1 MLRRFAI
8 GWIMR
13 RIFDRVDEDGS
24 GLALHRWITRVF
36 MCNSEVR
43 YASCAT
49 RVFSVVCWTR
59 GVWHQCLEVLLVIT
73 DLILV
78 RGLSPNV
85 IVSCWFNDVQWNSS
99 KHWSSLQRQNSAYIL
114 AILGGWLLC
123 AKLSTATGSC
133 LTRPVPRCIF
143 ECAEIEMN
151 KVWTVFGRNSARW
164 RAHTGRV
171 DRRSKECT
179 YEESFRDV
187 TEMYVWYCLIGFEWF
202 FLCLLDWQCHWR
214 SLNFSSHGSLNCWSS
229 CLPVWFF
236 VLVVFGVFFLSQR
249 CFLGNAVLTTVATSV
264 KKHCTKLNAKH
275 SAKDPEFQ
283 SRLRV
288 MDIDE
293 AWQMFPASIWWK
305 ESFQTVWRAER
316 CESAHWTQ
324 RAQCWS
330 CEMLLDNS
338 INFDLQSMQSCPTLY
353 FSLAFSLYSTSSHS
367 LPRFCFH
374 RTLSQRSQYCHFT
387 LSLSFS
393 TQSDLQ
399 QLFMMIDVKGRNQ
412 TQWTHELVCRGMM
425 AANWKVG
432 TSPFTCLSLDVVEV
446 THIYTFLHLVLV
458 LCLVTLIY
466 IVSSEFWHHLCHLL
480 NVKVPG
486 LSVVVL
492 LAVFPEGT
500 GQVSPEEFIQPLSR
514 WVHESKIHG
523 GSAGYPFEHFWTTP
537 VSTFV
542 KRT

>member
-1 MLRRFAI
+1 ME
-8 GWIMR
+8 WIALNRSKRSKTRQSGILWFPQYSTSFHVFPCFSMGPTWDR
-13 RIFDRVDEDGS
+13 LQLSMVEPKGPRGRVEDHLVCVVGTSGAKWKKSVHRKQKWFDD
-24 GLALHRWITRVF
+24 
-36 MCNSEVR
+36 
-43 YASCAT
+43 
-49 RVFSVVCWTR
+49 
-59 GVWHQCLEVLLVIT
+59 VWLFDIVWYC
-73 DLILV
+73 LILFD
-78 RGLSPNV
+78 
-85 IVSCWFNDVQWNSS
+85 I
-99 KHWSSLQRQNSAYIL
+99 
-114 AILGGWLLC
+114 
-123 AKLSTATGSC
+123 
-133 LTRPVPRCIF
+133 
-143 ECAEIEMN
+143 
-151 KVWTVFGRNSARW
+151 
-164 RAHTGRV
+164 
-171 DRRSKECT
+171 
-179 YEESFRDV
+179 
-187 TEMYVWYCLIGFEWF
+187 VWYCLIGFEWF
-202 FLCLLDWQCHWR
+202 CLCLLDWQCHWR

-305 ESFQTVWRAER
+305 ASFQTVWRAER

-374 RTLSQRSQYCHFT
+374 RTLSQRSHYCHFT

-412 TQWTHELVCRGMM
+412 TQWTHELVCRGIM

-446 THIYTFLHLVLV
+446 THIYMFLHLVLV

-480 NVKVPG
+480 NVQVPG

>member
-1 MLRRFAI
+1 M
-8 GWIMR
+8 
-13 RIFDRVDEDGS
+13 FD
-24 GLALHRWITRVF
+24 I
-36 MCNSEVR
+36 
-43 YASCAT
+43 
-49 RVFSVVCWTR
+49 
-59 GVWHQCLEVLLVIT
+59 
-73 DLILV
+73 
-78 RGLSPNV
+78 
-85 IVSCWFNDVQWNSS
+85 
-99 KHWSSLQRQNSAYIL
+99 
-114 AILGGWLLC
+114 
-123 AKLSTATGSC
+123 
-133 LTRPVPRCIF
+133 
-143 ECAEIEMN
+143 
-151 KVWTVFGRNSARW
+151 
-164 RAHTGRV
+164 
-171 DRRSKECT
+171 
-179 YEESFRDV
+179 
-187 TEMYVWYCLIGFEWF
+187 VWYCLIGFEWF
-202 FLCLLDWQCHWR
+202 RLCLLDWQCHWR

-229 CLPVWFF
+229 CLPVWFV

-305 ESFQTVWRAER
+305 ASFQTVWRAER

-353 FSLAFSLYSTSSHS
+353 FGLAFSLYSTSSHS

-374 RTLSQRSQYCHFT
+374 RTLSQRSHYCHLT

-412 TQWTHELVCRGMM
+412 TQWTHEFVCCGMM

-432 TSPFTCLSLDVVEV
+432 TSWWLHIFTSSYILYLYSVLS
-446 THIYTFLHLVLV
+446 HWF
-458 LCLVTLIY
+458 TLSHPNFDI
-466 IVSSEFWHHLCHLL
+466 ISVISWMLKCQGCRLLSFWQFSLKAL
-480 NVKVPG
+480 G
-486 LSVVVL
+486 
-492 LAVFPEGT
+492 
-500 GQVSPEEFIQPLSR
+500 R
-514 WVHESKIHG
+514 
-523 GSAGYPFEHFWTTP
+523 
-537 VSTFV
+537 
-542 KRT
+542 